1 MLNTKQQEFV
11 DYAVKK
17 FGTNELTVSQLKDAN
32 KHFGC
37 KYAPQWLIKNSD
49 YKIGKSLFKLPTEN
63 DVVKTTSGETE
74 KVLPTETK
82 NEAAFVVSSLVG
94 DIIPKKDSV
103 FVSFG
108 NYPDLKSIVKSN
120 MFYPVFITGLSGNGK
135 TMGVTQACAEAKK
148 ELIRVNIT
156 IETDEDDLLGGYRL
170 KDGQTVWQNGPVI
183 EAMERGALLLLDEI
197 DLASNKIMCLQP
209 ILEGSGIY
217 VKKINKFVKP
227 KNGFNV
233 IATAN
238 TKGQGSDDGKFIGT
252 NVLNEAFLERFPV
265 TFEQEYPPV
274 KVEQKILDNVMS
286 AYDLKDPKFTENLVK
301 WADVIRKTFYDGG
314 VDEIIATRR
323 LVHII
328 NAFAIFKNKL
338 KAVQV
343 CVNRFDDDT
352 KNSFLDLYSK
362 VDAGV
367 NIEDISGNGND
378 VDPINMEEETAKLGP
393 NAQQIIEGVKK
404 WGQGLKAKGVF
415 SDEDFEEFKVFAATA
430 NGINTINKLRKYY
443 GEQTIPTAPVDV
455 DGAPSND
462 ELYELVADP
471 KYKTD
476 PAFRRKVEQQFA
488 RAFPGKVDT
497 GEI

>member
-252 NVLNEAFLERFPV
+252 NVLNEAFLERFPI
-265 TFEQEYPPV
+265 TFEQSYPKPS
-274 KVEQKILDNVMS
+274 VEEKILV
-286 AYDLKDPKFTENLVK
+286 ATLKAAGKADKDFCKKLVT
-301 WADVIRKTFYDGG
+301 WADVIRKTYFDGG
-314 VDEIIATRR
+314 VDEIISTRR

-328 NAFAIFKNKL
+328 QAYAIFKNKM
-338 KAVQV
+338 KAIEV
-343 CVNRFDDDT
+343 CTNRFDDDT
-352 KNSFLDLYSK
+352 KNSFTELYTK
-362 VDAGV
+362 VDAGASA
-367 NIEDISGNGND
+367 E
-378 VDPINMEEETAKLGP
+378 
-393 NAQQIIEGVKK
+393 QI
-404 WGQGLKAKGVF
+404 A
-415 SDEDFEEFKVFAATA
+415 
-430 NGINTINKLRKYY
+430 
-443 GEQTIPTAPVDV
+443 
-455 DGAPSND
+455 
-462 ELYELVADP
+462 
-471 KYKTD
+471 
-476 PAFRRKVEQQFA
+476 EQQRQA
-488 RAFPGKVDT
+488 DVASQTNEEDESSDDGDV
-497 GEI
+497 I